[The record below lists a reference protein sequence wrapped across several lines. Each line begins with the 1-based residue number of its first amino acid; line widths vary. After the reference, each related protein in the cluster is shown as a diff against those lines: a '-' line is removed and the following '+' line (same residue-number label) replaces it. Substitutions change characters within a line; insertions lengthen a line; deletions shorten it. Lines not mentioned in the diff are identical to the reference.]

1 MDTPLNL
8 YRIFYTVARHGNISR
23 ASEELYISQPAISKS
38 VAKLEESLSAA
49 LFVRNSRGVTL
60 TYEGEI
66 LYEHLKTAFEA
77 IDTGEEMIRKIN
89 VLGIGHLKIGA
100 STTFCK
106 YLLLPF
112 LKGFVEEYPHIK
124 ITIEC
129 QSSYHSL
136 KLLEN
141 RQIDLALIVP
151 AERQKSI
158 EFLSLGE
165 FQDIFTA
172 TDTYLQNLHLR
183 ENSEPNSSQKAREEL
198 FRNANLMLLGEDNL
212 TRTYVDNYL
221 KLHNFE
227 VNQVLEV
234 DTMDLLI
241 EFARIGLGVACVVK
255 EFISDDLKDGRL
267 VEIPM
272 TNPMKPRSAGFACLK
287 GAASEPAKAFMEYVR
302 RQLTA

>member
-1 MDTPLNL
+1 
-8 YRIFYTVARHGNISR
+8 
-23 ASEELYISQPAISKS
+23 
-38 VAKLEESLSAA
+38 
-49 LFVRNSRGVTL
+49 
-60 TYEGEI
+60 
-66 LYEHLKTAFEA
+66 
-77 IDTGEEMIRKIN
+77 MIRKIN

-106 YLLLPF
+106 YLLLPY

-141 RQIDLALIVP
+141 RQIDLALVVP
-151 AERQKSI
+151 AERQKNI
-158 EFLSLGE
+158 EFYSLGE

-172 TDTYLQNLHLR
+172 TDAYLQNLHLR
-183 ENSEPNSSQKAREEL
+183 EETEPDSRRQAQEEL
-198 FRNANLMLLGEDNL
+198 FRSANLMLLGEENL

-221 KLHNFE
+221 KLHHIE

-234 DTMDLLI
+234 DNMDLLI

-255 EFISDDLKDGRL
+255 EFIREDLKSGKL
-267 VEIPM
+267 VEIPLAA
-272 TNPMKPRSAGFACLK
+272 PMKKRTAEFACLK
-287 GAASEPAKAFMEYVR
+287 GTASEPAKAFLEYVR
-302 RQLTA
+302 RTSAGI